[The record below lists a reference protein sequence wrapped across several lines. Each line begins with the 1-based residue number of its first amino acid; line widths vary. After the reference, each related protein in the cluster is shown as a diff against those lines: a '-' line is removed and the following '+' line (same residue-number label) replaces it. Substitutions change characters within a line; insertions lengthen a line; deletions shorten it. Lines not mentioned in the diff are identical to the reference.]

1 MIHWFIYFE
10 CVILPLLVVVH
21 VVALCLLY
29 HRRNKKGC
37 KHQMYIVTSLCI
49 CKLNGILM
57 VIVYDI
63 ALHKNVSSTVIGICF
78 CYLILFVRLTHY
90 ATMTVLTIDRFL
102 VFHLNMRYFILWP
115 PKRLL
120 KSLLLICFISFAIYI
135 SCTCLIV
142 LDIIDWVKLADR
154 AYLPFL
160 IWDII
165 YIGIVVA
172 TYLYIFHIYKKH
184 LKFNKDQLFRRNKS
198 EHFML
203 RIPTLL
209 IVTFILFMCV
219 PDFLNASVHFKL
231 LDGNGQIFYTAGIFY
246 RFAWLADPVV
256 YIYSWKFFEMKIFIK
271 RRRNTG
277 VTQP

>member
-1 MIHWFIYFE
+1 
-10 CVILPLLVVVH
+10 
-21 VVALCLLY
+21 
-29 HRRNKKGC
+29 
-37 KHQMYIVTSLCI
+37 MYIVTSLCI
-49 CKLNGILM
+49 CELNGILM

-184 LKFNKDQLFRRNKS
+184 LKFNKDQLFRRNKN

-231 LDGNGQIFYTAGIFY
+231 LDGNGQIFYIAGIFY

>member
-49 CKLNGILM
+49 CELNGILM

-120 KSLLLICFISFAIYI
+120 KSS
-135 SCTCLIV
+135 
-142 LDIIDWVKLADR
+142 R
-154 AYLPFL
+154 
-160 IWDII
+160 
-165 YIGIVVA
+165 
-172 TYLYIFHIYKKH
+172 IYKGFVANLIREVIPFKINIKLFKTLFWLLVIYCLLN
-184 LKFNKDQLFRRNKS
+184 LKS
-198 EHFML
+198 
-203 RIPTLL
+203 
-209 IVTFILFMCV
+209 
-219 PDFLNASVHFKL
+219 
-231 LDGNGQIFYTAGIFY
+231 
-246 RFAWLADPVV
+246 
-256 YIYSWKFFEMKIFIK
+256 
-271 RRRNTG
+271 
-277 VTQP
+277 